1 MDFHLGTSGRIVTRK
16 VWTISDWLSVCG
28 GFFGSLS
35 MILATLM
42 ITFYDTMAFR
52 IETVQ
57 SNLKIRA
64 NKPEPLRL
72 DLTKVDNWGEKE
84 IAELIYSTQFRQI
97 KHSFCKMVVLCVPN
111 WIKKNKFKA
120 LIDKGNS
127 KLDMALDIRTLIKTT
142 RTVSVLRKIL
152 LNKRQKLLSNLTKFS
167 YLGSESSSEKNSEL
181 TEED

>member
-1 MDFHLGTSGRIVTRK
+1 
-16 VWTISDWLSVCG
+16 
-28 GFFGSLS
+28 
-35 MILATLM
+35 
-42 ITFYDTMAFR
+42 
-52 IETVQ
+52 
-57 SNLKIRA
+57 
-64 NKPEPLRL
+64 
-72 DLTKVDNWGEKE
+72 
-84 IAELIYSTQFRQI
+84 
-97 KHSFCKMVVLCVPN
+97 MVVLCVPN

-167 YLGSESSSEKNSEL
+167 YLGSESSSEKNPEL